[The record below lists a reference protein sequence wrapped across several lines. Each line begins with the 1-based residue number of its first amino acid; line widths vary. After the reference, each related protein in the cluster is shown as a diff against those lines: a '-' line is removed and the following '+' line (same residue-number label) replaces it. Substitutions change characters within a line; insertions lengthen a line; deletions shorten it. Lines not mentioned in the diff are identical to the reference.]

1 MWPCIISLK
10 VQSFLLYYF
19 ETNLSIVKL
28 LLMKIAW
35 KVVLWSSKDEEI
47 TFIPVFTFSCI
58 PCGLISLGCI
68 VKKIMSK
75 NEHLEKL
82 YIVVVV
88 VMEGDDHIRGGGGG
102 GRLSIHQRSLNYLHT
117 TWYKRHKRYWSC
129 FDLFIVKFT

>member
-47 TFIPVFTFSCI
+47 AFIRVFTFSCI
-58 PCGLISLGCI
+58 PCGLISLGWHCQKNN
-68 VKKIMSK
+68 VKKWAFGKTVYSGGS
-75 NEHLEKL
+75 
-82 YIVVVV
+82 
-88 VMEGDDHIRGGGGG
+88 GDGSGWPYNGGG
-102 GRLSIHQRSLNYLHT
+102 GRIAYTKEKLKLSAHYVIQKTQTLLILL
-117 TWYKRHKRYWSC
+117 WSFYC
-129 FDLFIVKFT
+129 

>member
-47 TFIPVFTFSCI
+47 AFIRVFTFSCI
-58 PCGLISLGCI
+58 PCGLISLGWHCQKNN
-68 VKKIMSK
+68 VKKWAFGKTVYSD
-75 NEHLEKL
+75 
-82 YIVVVV
+82 IVVVV
-88 VMEGDDHIRGGGGG
+88 VMEVGDHIMG
-102 GRLSIHQRSLNYLHT
+102 GRGRIAYTKEKLKLSAHYVIQKTQTLLILL
-117 TWYKRHKRYWSC
+117 WSFYC
-129 FDLFIVKFT
+129 

>member
-10 VQSFLLYYF
+10 VQSSLLYYF

-28 LLMKIAW
+28 LLMKIVW

-47 TFIPVFTFSCI
+47 TFIRVFTFSCI
-58 PCGLISLGCI
+58 PCGLISLRCI

-88 VMEGDDHIRGGGGG
+88 VMEVGDHIMGAG
-102 GRLSIHQRSLNYLHT
+102 GRGRIAYTKEKLKLSAHYVIQKTQTLLILL
-117 TWYKRHKRYWSC
+117 WSFYC
-129 FDLFIVKFT
+129 

>member
-28 LLMKIAW
+28 LLMKIVW

-47 TFIPVFTFSCI
+47 TFIRVFTFSCI
-58 PCGLISLGCI
+58 PCGLISLRCI

-88 VMEGDDHIRGGGGG
+88 VMEVGDHIMGG
-102 GRLSIHQRSLNYLHT
+102 GRIAYTKEKLKLSAHYVIQKTQTLLILLGSFY
-117 TWYKRHKRYWSC
+117 C
-129 FDLFIVKFT
+129 